1 MLSIL
6 DDTRVRTGA
15 NLLAAT
21 LVFYFVQQWLWPAP
35 LGVLVQGMVIGGLT
49 ALIAFGLAL
58 IYRSNRI
65 INFAQG
71 DLGGVPA
78 SLAVLLIAGPGI
90 PYFLAVPIGLAA
102 SIAVGAIIEFTI
114 IRRFFKAPRLILT
127 VATIAVS
134 QILALIGLLLPR
146 AFDLDRPPELESP
159 FTFRFNIGTV
169 VFQGNEVLAML
180 VVPIVIVA
188 LTAFFRYT
196 NIGIAVRASAE
207 SADRAALLGVPVKRI
222 QTIVWIV
229 ASSLAF
235 VAVFL
240 RAGIVGLPLG
250 SVLGPSILIRAL
262 AAAVIGKM
270 EKLPTIF
277 VASIALGIIENAI
290 VNHTNSTNLVDPILF
305 VIVLAA
311 LLLQRRG
318 QAARVD
324 DEQTSTWQA
333 TREVRPIPRE
343 LVDLPEVKWGV
354 RGLGGLFLAFLVVLP
369 FIASDAQT
377 NLAGVV
383 LIFAMI
389 GVSLVVLTGWAGQ
402 VSLGQV
408 AFLGIGAA
416 VGGYL
421 TSARGWDLSLALLAA
436 GLAGAAS
443 AMVIGLPAL
452 RIRGLFLAVITL
464 GFALATSSYLLN
476 PRYLTWLP
484 TGRIDRPLFLG
495 RVTTFTEDRY
505 YFVCLISL
513 GLMVTAVRG
522 LRRSRAGRVIIGVRE
537 NARAAQSYGVNAT
550 VARLTAFAISGF
562 IAAFAGAV
570 FVHHQQQLGT
580 SSFTV
585 DESRKAFTM
594 IVIGGLGSIPG
605 AFLGAIFIQ
614 GLDYF
619 RDVFPEFIRP
629 YLSFFTTSVGLLFV
643 LLIIPGGFSQ
653 IFYDLRDRLL
663 RRIADRRDLVV
674 PSLVADMRAKSIS
687 ADAPKELQ
695 AEDETTVDIGDA
707 MSGAASGLAQLEA
720 AEAAAAPPPA
730 RPRAPEPDPAP
741 EAEPEPEPAPAQA
754 GGVATL
760 PRRSRTRRAANG
772 TGGAD
777 TKGNDE

>member
-1 MLSIL
+1 MQKFI
-6 DDTRVRTGA
+6 DDARVRSGA
-15 NLLAAT
+15 NLVAAA

-35 LGVLVQGMVIGGLT
+35 LGVLVQGVVIGGLT

-78 SLAVLLIAGPGI
+78 SLAVLCIAGPGI
-90 PYFLAVPIGLAA
+90 PYFLAVPLGLVAAIAIGAL
-102 SIAVGAIIEFTI
+102 VEFTI

-134 QILALIGLLLPR
+134 QILALIALVLPR
-146 AFDLDRPPELESP
+146 VFDLDQPPNSFESP
-159 FTFRFNIGTV
+159 FGLRFNIGTV

-180 VVPIVIVA
+180 VVPVVIAA

-222 QTIVWIV
+222 QTIVWVV
-229 ASSLAF
+229 ASTLAYI
-235 VAVFL
+235 AVFL

-262 AAAVIGKM
+262 AAAVIGRM

-277 VASIALGIIENAI
+277 IASIALGIVENAI
-290 VNHTNSTNLVDPILF
+290 VNSTNTPLLVDPILF

-311 LLLQRRG
+311 LLFQRRG
-318 QAARVD
+318 KASRVD
-324 DEQTSTWQA
+324 DDETTTWQA
-333 TREVRPIPRE
+333 SREVRPIPRE
-343 LVDLPEVKWGV
+343 LIGLPEVKWGL
-354 RGLGGLFLAFLVVLP
+354 RGLSTAFLAFLVVLP

-421 TSARGWDLSLALLAA
+421 TSARGWDLALALLGA
-436 GLAGAAS
+436 GVAGAVS

-476 PRYLTWLP
+476 ATYITWLP
-484 TGRIDRPLFLG
+484 TGRIDRPFLFG

-505 YFVCLISL
+505 YFVCLVSL
-513 GLMVTAVRG
+513 GLVVAAVRG

-537 NARAAQSYGVNAT
+537 NPRAAQSYGVNVT
-550 VARLTAFAISGF
+550 VARLTAFAVSGF

-653 IFYDLRDRLL
+653 VFYDQRDRIL
-663 RRIADRRDLVV
+663 RRIADRRNLIV
-674 PSLVADMRAKSIS
+674 PSLVADMRTKTATGITPE
-687 ADAPKELQ
+687 ATALQDAE
-695 AEDETTVDIGDA
+695 ETTVDVGGAMAGATAGLDDRDA
-707 MSGAASGLAQLEA
+707 TEPVADPE
-720 AEAAAAPPPA
+720 APPFTE
-730 RPRAPEPDPAP
+730 PRRA
-741 EAEPEPEPAPAQA
+741 A

-760 PRRSRTRRAANG
+760 PRRPRTRR
-772 TGGAD
+772 TERED
-777 TKGNDE
+777 RP

>member
-1 MLSIL
+1 MENFI
-6 DDTRVRTGA
+6 DDLRVRSAA
-15 NLLAAT
+15 NLVAAG

-35 LGVLVQGMVIGGLT
+35 LGVLVQGVVIGGLT

-78 SLAVLLIAGPGI
+78 SLAVLCIAGPGI
-90 PYFLAVPIGLAA
+90 PYFLAVPLGLVAAIAIGAL
-102 SIAVGAIIEFTI
+102 VEFTI

-134 QILALIGLLLPR
+134 QILALIALVLPR
-146 AFDLDRPPELESP
+146 VFDLDQPPNSFDSP
-159 FTFRFNIGTV
+159 FGLRFNIGTV

-180 VVPIVIVA
+180 VVPVVIAA
-188 LTAFFRYT
+188 LTGFFRYT

-229 ASSLAF
+229 ASTLAYI
-235 VAVFL
+235 AVFL

-277 VASIALGIIENAI
+277 LASIALGIIENAI
-290 VNHTNSTNLVDPILF
+290 VNHTNTPLLVDPILF

-324 DEQTSTWQA
+324 DDETTSWQA
-333 TREVRPIPRE
+333 SREVRPIPRE
-343 LVDLPEVKWGV
+343 LAGLPEVKWGV
-354 RGLGGLFLAFLVVLP
+354 RGLSTLFLVLLVVLP
-369 FIASDAQT
+369 FVASDAQT

-421 TSARGWDLSLALLAA
+421 TSSRGWDLSLALLGA
-436 GLAGAAS
+436 GIAGAVS

-476 PRYLTWLP
+476 ARYITWLP
-484 TGRIDRPLFLG
+484 TGRIDRPLLFG
-495 RVTTFTEDRY
+495 RVTTYTEDRY

-513 GLMVTAVRG
+513 GLMVAAVRG

-537 NARAAQSYGVNAT
+537 NAKAAQSYGVNVT
-550 VARLTAFAISGF
+550 IARLTAFAISGF

-585 DESRKAFTM
+585 DESRRAFTM
-594 IVIGGLGSIPG
+594 VVIGGLGSIPG
-605 AFLGAIFIQ
+605 AFLGAMFIQ

-619 RDVFPEFIRP
+619 RDVFPEVVRP
-629 YLSFFTTSVGLLFV
+629 YLGFFTSSVGLLFV

-653 IFYDLRDRLL
+653 LFYDVRDRIL
-663 RRIADRRDLVV
+663 RRIADRHHLIV
-674 PSLVADMRAKSIS
+674 PSLVADMRAKATA

-695 AEDETTVDIGDA
+695 SEDETTVDVGDA
-707 MSGAASGLAQLEA
+707 MTGAAAGLDELEPT
-720 AEAAAAPPPA
+720 EPT
-730 RPRAPEPDPAP
+730 EPDERPTV
-741 EAEPEPEPAPAQA
+741 EATTSPTG

-760 PRRSRTRRAANG
+760 PRRARTRRPRQEDAG
-772 TGGAD
+772 
-777 TKGNDE
+777 

>member
-1 MLSIL
+1 MRKFI
-6 DDTRVRTGA
+6 DDAKVRSGA
-15 NLLAAT
+15 NLVAAG
-21 LVFYFVQQWLWPAP
+21 LLFYFVQQWLWPAP

-90 PYFLAVPIGLAA
+90 PYFLAVPVGLAA
-102 SIAVGAIIEFTI
+102 AIGIGALIEFTI

-134 QILALIGLLLPR
+134 QILALVGLLLPR
-146 AFDLDRPPELESP
+146 LFDLDGPPALESP

-180 VVPIVIVA
+180 VVPVVIAA

-222 QTIVWIV
+222 QTIVWVV
-229 ASSLAF
+229 ATVLAF
-235 VAVFL
+235 IAVFL

-277 VASIALGIIENAI
+277 VASIALGVIENAI
-290 VNHTNSTNLVDPILF
+290 VNHTNTPLLVDPILF
-305 VIVLAA
+305 VIVLAS
-311 LLLQRRG
+311 LLFQRRG
-318 QAARVD
+318 QVSRVD

-343 LVDLPEVKWGV
+343 LASLPEIKWGV
-354 RGLGGLFLAFLVVLP
+354 RGLSALFLVFLVVLP

-421 TSARGWDLSLALLAA
+421 TSVRGWDLSLALLGA
-436 GLAGAAS
+436 GVAGAIS

-476 PRYLTWLP
+476 STYITWLP
-484 TGRIDRPLFLG
+484 KGRIDRPLLFG

-505 YFVCLISL
+505 YFVCLVSL
-513 GLMVTAVRG
+513 GLIIAAVRG

-537 NARAAQSYGVNAT
+537 NARAAQSYGVNVT

-605 AFLGAIFIQ
+605 AFLGAMFIQ

-629 YLSFFTTSVGLLFV
+629 YLSFFTTSIGLLFV

-653 IFYDLRDRLL
+653 IFYDIRDRIL
-663 RRIADRRDLVV
+663 RRVAQRRNLIV
-674 PSLVADMRAKSIS
+674 PSLVADMRSKTS
-687 ADAPKELQ
+687 AVDAPKELQ
-695 AEDETTVDIGDA
+695 SEDETSVDVGDA
-707 MSGAASGLAQLEA
+707 MAGAASGLAEIEA
-720 AEAAAAPPPA
+720 
-730 RPRAPEPDPAP
+730 
-741 EAEPEPEPAPAQA
+741 AEPEPEPDLEPGTPPTAKAA

-760 PRRSRTRRAANG
+760 PRRSRTRRPPTEEEGDAP
-772 TGGAD
+772 
-777 TKGNDE
+777 

>member
-1 MLSIL
+1 MGDELQNVI

-15 NLLAAT
+15 NLVAAA
-21 LVFYFVQQWLWPAP
+21 LLFYFVQQWLWPAP
-35 LGVLVQGMVIGGLT
+35 MGVLVQGMVIGGLT

-78 SLAVLLIAGPGI
+78 SLAVLMIAGPGV
-90 PYFLAVPIGLAA
+90 PYFLAVPLGLAA
-102 SIAVGAIIEFTI
+102 AIAIGALIEFAI

-134 QILALIGLLLPR
+134 QILALVGLLLPR
-146 AFDLDRPPELESP
+146 VFDLDRPPQLQSP
-159 FTFRFNIGTV
+159 FTLKFNIGTV
-169 VFQGNEVLAML
+169 VFQGNEVLAMI
-180 VVPIVIVA
+180 VVPLVIAA

-229 ASSLAF
+229 ATSLAF

-240 RAGIVGLPLG
+240 RAGILDLPLG

-262 AAAVIGKM
+262 AAAVIGRM
-270 EKLPTIF
+270 ERLPTIF
-277 VASIALGIIENAI
+277 VASIALGIVENTILYA
-290 VNHTNSTNLVDPILF
+290 TNSPVLVDPILF
-305 VIVLAA
+305 VIIVVA

-318 QAARVD
+318 QPSRVD

-343 LVDLPEVKWGV
+343 LAKLPEVRWGL
-354 RGLGGLFLAFLVVLP
+354 RGLGALFVAFLVILP
-369 FIASDAQT
+369 FVASDAQT

-383 LIFAMI
+383 LIFVMI
-389 GVSLVVLTGWAGQ
+389 GVSLVVLTGWGGQ

-421 TSARGWDLSLALLAA
+421 THVRGWDLSLALLAA
-436 GLAGAAS
+436 GLAGAVS

-476 PRYLTWLP
+476 VRYITWLP

-495 RVTTFTEDRY
+495 RVATHTEDRY
-505 YFVCLISL
+505 YFVCLVSL
-513 GLMVTAVRG
+513 GLIVAAVRG

-537 NARAAQSYGVNAT
+537 NARAAQSYGVNVT

-570 FVHHQQQLGT
+570 YVHHQQQLGT

-594 IVIGGLGSIPG
+594 IVIGGLGSVPG

-629 YLSFFTTSVGLLFV
+629 YLSFFTTSIGLLFV
-643 LLIIPGGFSQ
+643 LLIVPGGFSQ
-653 IFYDLRDRLL
+653 IFYDLRDRIL
-663 RRIADRRDLVV
+663 RRIADRRDLIV
-674 PSLVADMRAKSIS
+674 PSLVADMRNKPTT
-687 ADAPKELQ
+687 ADAPKELLG
-695 AEDETTVDIGDA
+695 EDEATVDVGDA
-707 MSGAASGLAQLEA
+707 LAGAASHLDDVESV
-720 AEAAAAPPPA
+720 ET
-730 RPRAPEPDPAP
+730 ED
-741 EAEPEPEPAPAQA
+741 EEPEPANPVRRPPSGA
-754 GGVATL
+754 VATL
-760 PRRSRTRRAANG
+760 PRRTRRKAG
-772 TGGAD
+772 EEVEGG
-777 TKGNDE
+777 

>member
-1 MLSIL
+1 MDGRKMGGGRIGGLI
-6 DDTRVRTGA
+6 DDPRFRQGA
-15 NLLAAT
+15 NLVAAA

-35 LGVLVQGMVIGGLT
+35 LGVLVQGVVIGGLT

-65 INFAQG
+65 INFSQG

-78 SLAVLLIAGPGI
+78 SLAVLAIAGPGI
-90 PYFLAVPIGLAA
+90 PYFLAVPLGLVAAIAIGAL
-102 SIAVGAIIEFTI
+102 VEFTI

-127 VATIAVS
+127 VATIAIS
-134 QILALIGLLLPR
+134 QILALVSLLLPR
-146 AFDLDRPPELESP
+146 LFNLTSPPNTFDSP
-159 FTFRFNIGTV
+159 FGLRFNIGTV
-169 VFQGNEVLAML
+169 VFQGNEVLAMV
-180 VVPIVIVA
+180 VVPIVIAA

-229 ASSLAF
+229 ASTLAYI
-235 VAVFL
+235 AVFL

-290 VNHTNSTNLVDPILF
+290 VNATNTPLLVDPILF

-311 LLLQRRG
+311 LLFQRRG
-318 QAARVD
+318 QASRTD
-324 DEQTSTWQA
+324 DDQATTWQA
-333 TREVRPIPRE
+333 AREVRPIPNE
-343 LVDLPEVKWGV
+343 LARLPEVKWGV
-354 RGLGGLFLAFLVVLP
+354 RGLTGIFLALLVVLP
-369 FIASDAQT
+369 AITSDAQT

-383 LIFAMI
+383 LIFAMV

-421 TSARGWDLSLALLAA
+421 TSSRGWDLSLAMLGA
-436 GLAGAAS
+436 GVAGAVA

-476 PRYLTWLP
+476 ATYIRWLP
-484 TGRIDRPLFLG
+484 TGRIERPLLFG
-495 RVTTFTEDRY
+495 RVTTFTETRY
-505 YFVCLISL
+505 YYVCLISL
-513 GLMVTAVRG
+513 GLMIVAVRG

-537 NARAAQSYGVNAT
+537 NARAAQSYGVNVT

-580 SSFTV
+580 SSFSV
-585 DESRKAFTM
+585 DESRRAFTM
-594 IVIGGLGSIPG
+594 VVIGGLGSIPG
-605 AFLGAIFIQ
+605 AILGAIFIQ

-619 RDVFPEFIRP
+619 RTAFPEVIRP
-629 YLSFFTTSVGLLFV
+629 YLSFFTSSVGLLFV

-653 IFYDLRDRLL
+653 VFYDIRDRIL
-663 RRIADRRDLVV
+663 RKIADRRDLIV
-674 PSLVADMRAKSIS
+674 PSLVADMRAKSPS
-687 ADAPKELQ
+687 GLSVEAPVLQ
-695 AEDETTVDIGDA
+695 AEESSTIDVGDA
-707 MSGAASGLAQLEA
+707 MAD
-720 AEAAAAPPPA
+720 AAAHLDDLGIDANPGPKAPPA
-730 RPRAPEPDPAP
+730 GDRPT
-741 EAEPEPEPAPAQA
+741 

-760 PRRSRTRRAANG
+760 PRRSRARRSSQEDG
-772 TGGAD
+772 
-777 TKGNDE
+777 E